1 MLVLGIDPGTAST
14 GFGLI
19 RVEGRRLRLLRAGVF
34 RTAPGATLPRRL
46 QRVCDGLEALLEET
60 RPHHVALES
69 LFVARNARSALTLA
83 HLRGALLLTVAR
95 HGLDVTEYAPM
106 TVKKAVTGR
115 GMAAKDQVRGMVR
128 RLLDASAAP
137 LALDAS
143 DALAVAICHA
153 HTAAGD
159 AARRRVRG

>member
-1 MLVLGIDPGTAST
+1 MLVLGLDPGTAST

-19 RVEGRRLRLLRAGVF
+19 RVEGRRLRFLQAGAF
-34 RTAPGATLPRRL
+34 RTVPGVALARRL
-46 QRVCDGLEALLEET
+46 RKVCDGLGDLLEET

-115 GMAAKDQVRGMVR
+115 GMAAKDQVRRMVR
-128 RLLDASAAP
+128 RLLDAPVAP
-137 LALDAS
+137 LPLDAS

-153 HTAAGD
+153 QTAAGD